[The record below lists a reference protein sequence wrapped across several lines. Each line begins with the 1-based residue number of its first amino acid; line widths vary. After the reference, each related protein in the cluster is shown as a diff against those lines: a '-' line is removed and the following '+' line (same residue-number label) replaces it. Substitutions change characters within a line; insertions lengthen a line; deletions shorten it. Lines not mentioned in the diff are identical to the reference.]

1 MSQSCHAVSSRS
13 SQQALRNEVGDETF
27 FRILRSWYAEN
38 KYGNVT
44 TADFIA
50 LAERR
55 SGGQLDALFQE
66 WLFDEGRP
74 AACDA

>member
-1 MSQSCHAVSSRS
+1 MTL
-13 SQQALRNEVGDETF
+13 QALRTEVGEDTF
-27 FRILRSWYAEN
+27 FGILRAWYEEN

-50 LAERR
+50 LSERE
-55 SGGQLDALFQE
+55 SGRQLDALFQE
-66 WLFDEGRP
+66 WLYEEGRP